1 MYGTGIGMGQ
11 WAKSLAWHRE
21 KRIWWIWWGYIA
33 L

>member
-1 MYGTGIGMGQ
+1 MGQ

-21 KRIWWIWWGYIA
+21 KRIWWIWWGYFA